1 MFDYQTFEDTVI
13 LKFSKEFLQAPE
25 IIKLLET
32 LQIKE
37 LLLKS
42 AMTDHDAMTL
52 DDTLKESWWQE
63 NQQRFMDKIS

>member
-1 MFDYQTFEDTVI
+1 MLDYQTLDDTVT

-25 IIKLLET
+25 VIKLLET

-42 AMTDHDAMTL
+42 AMTDDDAMTL
-52 DDTLKESWWQE
+52 DDTLKENWWQE
-63 NQQRFMDKIS
+63 NQKRFMDKIL